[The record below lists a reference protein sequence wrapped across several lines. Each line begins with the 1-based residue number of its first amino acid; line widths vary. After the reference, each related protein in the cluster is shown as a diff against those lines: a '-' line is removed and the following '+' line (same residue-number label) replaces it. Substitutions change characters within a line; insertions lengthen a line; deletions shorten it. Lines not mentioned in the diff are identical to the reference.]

1 MVFLTIS
8 LVGQFLYS
16 QSSTASE
23 QEIQQLI
30 SKSQGKSIWE
40 SFFLSFGLGLIDS
53 PKINTFLEEQDLAS
67 INENGLLIG
76 LGFSFRISDNDF
88 LDLEMNLN
96 TSRNREENFGNSFSE
111 LGIHLHY
118 HREILQLDEAYSFS
132 LGAQASYVDTNM
144 ELYQRNQSFDLSEN
158 GFNGNRL
165 SFSYPSFRLGPS
177 LMFNWQDA
185 NSGKIF
191 MKIQL
196 QYEINL
202 YSSNWDIDDGQ
213 LSNRINEKFNRFNL
227 KLILP
232 LL

>member
-1 MVFLTIS
+1 MY
-8 LVGQFLYS
+8 G
-16 QSSTASE
+16 QSSTATE
-23 QEIQQLI
+23 QEIQQI
-30 SKSQGKSIWE
+30 IANSQGKSIWE

-53 PKINTFLEEQDLAS
+53 PKINSVLEEQELAS
-67 INENGLLIG
+67 IDQNGLLIG
-76 LGFSFRISDNDF
+76 LGFSFKISENNF
-88 LDLEMNLN
+88 IDLEMNLN
-96 TSRNREENFGNSFSE
+96 TTRNREENFGNSFSE

-118 HREILQLDEAYSFS
+118 HKEVLQLEDTYSFS

-144 ELYQRNQSFDLSEN
+144 ELYQRNQSFNFTDNS
-158 GFNGNRL
+158 FSGNRI

-196 QYEINL
+196 QYEINI
-202 YSSNWDIDDGQ
+202 YSSNWKIDDGQ
-213 LSNRINEKFNRFNL
+213 LENRINENYNRLNL